1 MPTSS
6 AAVFGSY
13 VPQYTM
19 TLMSQGRP
27 LYPSQTSYEI
37 SQQFDVDFSTIIEVP
52 STLQTNE
59 SFLSSTAFKVF
70 IAGITLCIISTAI
83 AVPVALLL
91 TNTTG
96 EYAIFMCCA

>member
-52 STLQTNE
+52 TNE